1 MTSPP
6 PPGWYPDPYGTAG
19 LLRWWDGEL
28 WTDQTHP
35 DPSGPTEAGAPSG
48 PQEAAPTESAWSAP
62 SQPWSGEHWGGDP
75 DQDQAYTYGGD
86 PGTYGDPYADQTGAY
101 TGAPETY
108 PSPGPYSGP
117 GSPYAGPAEPY
128 GSGPR
133 EPYAGP
139 AGAPPPRRRSTMPWL
154 FGGIGA
160 LAVIIIAVVVL
171 AATGILGG
179 GGATPTPSH
188 VSPSPLGSSP
198 NTAAADRVTDS
209 AAGISYTRP
218 ASSWSDL
225 QQYPPQIPGQV
236 QWDEA
241 IGAIAQENYV
251 KGRNW
256 VANVFTGRLIAGYSG
271 TGDLPKVTKP
281 ITQYVEANNYTHVG
295 AKTLQVVDSKS
306 VTVDGHAAWLE
317 KFKYTFKDADS
328 LKLNFKSETAAVIC
342 VDRAKQKPAV
352 LYVSIPDNFDTGIV
366 DRVLNSI
373 KING

>member
-35 DPSGPTEAGAPSG
+35 DPSGTTDAGAPSG
-48 PQEAAPTESAWSAP
+48 PQEAAPAEPSWSAP

-75 DQDQAYTYGGD
+75 DQDQAYTYGGG
-86 PGTYGDPYADQTGAY
+86 PETYGDPYADQTGAY
-101 TGAPETY
+101 TGTPEPY
-108 PSPGPYSGP
+108 ADPYSGP
-117 GSPYAGPAEPY
+117 AEPYAGPADPY

-133 EPYAGP
+133 EPYATGP
-139 AGAPPPRRRSTMPWL
+139 AGVPPPRRRSTMPWL

-179 GGATPTPSH
+179 GGTPPTPSSG
-188 VSPSPLGSSP
+188 SPSPPGSTP
-198 NTAAADRVTDS
+198 NSADRVTDS
-209 AAGISYTRP
+209 SAGISYTRP
-218 ASSWSDL
+218 ASSWSPL
-225 QQYPPQIPGQV
+225 QQYARQIPGQV

-241 IGAIAQENYV
+241 IGSLAQANYV
-251 KGRNW
+251 KGHNW
-256 VANVFTGRLIAGYSG
+256 VANVYTGRLTAPYSG
-271 TGDLPKVTKP
+271 TGDLSKVTKP
-281 ITQYVEANNYTHVG
+281 IAQYVQAINYDHVG
-295 AKTLQVVDSKS
+295 AKTLQVIDSKS

-328 LKLNFKSETAAVIC
+328 LKLNFKSETAAVVC
-342 VDRAKQKPAV
+342 VDRAKQQPAV
-352 LYVSIPDNFDTGIV
+352 LYVSVPDNFDTGIV